1 MRLRRTLFLLALSMI
16 ACMPHAQ
23 AGSTVEIRAEVTPEK
38 PTIGSHIRYEM
49 TVVAPAGIEIVVA
62 QPSERIGDLD
72 IVDFGSE
79 PPQPTTDG
87 NMAFRRWW
95 QIVAWTT
102 GTHAI
107 ESPQVSYR
115 EPGTDLQTVPPV
127 TVTVDVASVLGDA
140 DAATTDVRD
149 IKPPKAIPIDW
160 RPYYVFAGVTAAI
173 ALLAYL
179 LRTLSERRRRRVQ
192 APPPTPAHVVALA
205 ALARLRARRL
215 PEEGAFKEYYSGLTD
230 IVRTYL
236 EGRYR
241 VRAPEM
247 TTEEFLVASS
257 RDGRLSVGHR
267 RLLGEFL
274 GESDLV
280 KFARHQPSLADSERA
295 YGAAERFVNETV
307 EPAAQPEGERNAA
320 R

>member
-1 MRLRRTLFLLALSMI
+1 MRLRLKLSLLVLSMI
-16 ACMPHAQ
+16 ACAPHAH
-23 AGSTVEIRAEVTPEK
+23 AGSPVEIRAKVTPEM
-38 PTIGSHIRYEM
+38 PTIGSYIQYEM
-49 TVVAPAGIEIVVA
+49 TVVAPQGTEVLVA

-72 IVDFGSE
+72 IVDFGSD
-79 PPQPTTDG
+79 PPAPTTGG
-87 NMAFRRWW
+87 NAAFRRWW
-95 QIVAWTT
+95 KLVAWNT

-107 ESPQVSYR
+107 ESPPVSYR
-115 EPGTDLQTVPPV
+115 EPGTDLQKVSPV
-127 TVTVDVASVLGDA
+127 TVTVDVASVLGDT
-140 DAATTDVRD
+140 DVATADVRD

-179 LRTLSERRRRRVQ
+179 LRMLSERRRRRAQ

-215 PEEGAFKEYYSGLTD
+215 PEEGAFKEYYSALTD
-230 IVRTYL
+230 IVRAYL
-236 EGRYR
+236 EGRYH

-247 TTEEFLVASS
+247 TTEEFLVTSS
-257 RDGRLSVGHR
+257 HDGRLSVAHR

-280 KFARHQPSLADSERA
+280 KFARYRPSLADSERA

-307 EPAAQPEGERNAA
+307 EPAVQPEGERSAT

>member
-1 MRLRRTLFLLALSMI
+1 MRLRRTLSLLALPMI
-16 ACMPHAQ
+16 ACVVHAH
-23 AGSTVEIRAEVTPEK
+23 ARSPVEVRAKVTPER
-38 PTIGSHIRYEM
+38 PTIGSYIQYEM
-49 TVVAPAGIEIVVA
+49 TVVAPQGTEVLVA

-79 PPQPTTDG
+79 PPAPTTDG
-87 NMAFRRWW
+87 NAAFRRWW
-95 QIVAWTT
+95 KLVAWST
-102 GTHAI
+102 GAHLI

-115 EPGTDLQTVPPV
+115 EPGTDLQTVPAV
-127 TVTVDVASVLGDA
+127 TVKVDVASVLGDT
-140 DAATTDVRD
+140 DVATADVRD
-149 IKPPKAIPIDW
+149 IKPTKPVPVDW
-160 RPYYVFAGVTAAI
+160 RPYYVFAGGTAAI

-179 LRTLSERRRRRVQ
+179 LRRLSERRRRGLQ
-192 APPPTPAHVVALA
+192 APPSPPAHVVALA

-247 TTEEFLVASS
+247 TTEEFLLASS
-257 RDGRLSVGHR
+257 RDGRLSVAHR

-280 KFARHQPSLADSERA
+280 KFARYQPSLSDSERA
-295 YGAAERFVNETV
+295 YGAAESFVNETV
-307 EPAAQPEGERNAA
+307 EPAPQPEGERNAA
-320 R
+320 G